1 MVKIRRAYEVLFLG
15 LFLFFL
21 LITDLR
27 YLKGWPVSLFLEATP
42 LVAVSTALTT
52 HTLYRNLTWGLII
65 IAITMM
71 VGRVW
76 CNWMCPFGI
85 LHHFFGWIGN
95 RRNTKQMIEVN
106 RYRKIYAIK
115 YYILAA
121 MLAMASLW
129 MIPTAIEAP
138 AQVVKS
144 YHDLKDRPRPTGAG
158 FVGEAIVAIIA
169 SALAAFVIVRLL
181 DFAYRRLRTGG
192 AGASK
197 GKSASAALD
206 DLADFRI
213 KVGGVSVSTHKS
225 AMAMLGVALF
235 AGMTWAGAGRVFDA
249 VATGFSVAADE
260 NKIGRSTLQIGLL
273 DPIALTVRS
282 MTTSVLPTVHMAS
295 EGVYTE
301 PREYWQAWVVGLIFF
316 GFLIANWFIPR
327 FFCRAICPLGALLG
341 IFSRFALWRIDR
353 DPVRCTDCDL
363 CLKSCEGASDPHTD
377 LRKSECFV
385 CLNCIE
391 DCPHDALQFRFLP
404 RKASEIA
411 LPAVGRRQMLL
422 AGAFGLLFF
431 PMARLSGGVRKNFNR
446 AVIRPPGSV
455 AEDEFL
461 RRCIKCDQCIRVC
474 PTNVLQPALFEAG
487 VEGLWTPIMISKMGW
502 CELNCTLCSQVCPTG
517 AIREISIAEKLGV
530 GPFEAKGPIK
540 TGTAFY
546 NQGRCLPWAMDT
558 DCVVCEEVCPVSP
571 KAIFTR
577 NVEVTDRWGAKLE
590 LKRPFIDPDRCIGCG
605 ICEHECPV
613 KDDPAVY
620 VTAIGETRDKTR
632 SLLLS
637 LVEDDAQDLVSV

>member
-1 MVKIRRAYEVLFLG
+1 MVNIRRTYEALFLG

-21 LITDLR
+21 FITDLR

-42 LVAVSTALTT
+42 LVAVATALTT
-52 HTLYRNLTWGLII
+52 HTIYRNLVWGLVI

-71 VGRVW
+71 LGRVW

-115 YYILAA
+115 YYILAV
-121 MLAMASLW
+121 MIAMAGLW
-129 MIPTAIEAP
+129 IIPTAIDTPGQIWGA
-138 AQVVKS
+138 
-144 YHDLKDRPRPTGAG
+144 YHGA
-158 FVGEAIVAIIA
+158 E
-169 SALAAFVIVRLL
+169 
-181 DFAYRRLRTGG
+181 LRQ
-192 AGASK
+192 
-197 GKSASAALD
+197 
-206 DLADFRI
+206 
-213 KVGGVSVSTHKS
+213 
-225 AMAMLGVALF
+225 
-235 AGMTWAGAGRVFDA
+235 
-249 VATGFSVAADE
+249 TGFARVVAAVE
-260 NKIGRSTLQIGLL
+260 TGIARSAEEHKRTNSTLQIGLL

-282 MTTSVLPTVHMAS
+282 MTTSVLPSVHKATES
-295 EGVYTE
+295 VYTE
-301 PREYWQAWVVGLIFF
+301 PREYWQAWIVGLIFI
-316 GFLIANWFIPR
+316 GFLVANWWIPR
-327 FFCRAICPLGALLG
+327 FFCRVVCPLGALLG
-341 IFSRFALWRIDR
+341 IFSKFALWRIDR

-363 CLKSCEGASDPHTD
+363 CLKSCEGASDPQGD

-385 CLNCIE
+385 CLNCID
-391 DCPHDALQFRFLP
+391 DCPHDALSFRFLP
-404 RKASEIA
+404 RKASEVA
-411 LPAVGRRQMLL
+411 YPAVGRRELL
-422 AGAFGLLFF
+422 LSGLFGLLFF
-431 PMARLSGGVRKNFNR
+431 PMTRLSGGVRKNFQR
-446 AVIRPPGSV
+446 GVIRPPGSV

-487 VEGLWTPIMISKMGW
+487 LEGLWTPIMISKMGW

-530 GPFEAKGPIK
+530 GPFEGKGPVK

-546 NQGRCLPWAMDT
+546 NQGRCLPWAMDVS
-558 DCVVCEEVCPVSP
+558 CVVCEEVCPVSP

-577 NVEVTDRWGAKLE
+577 NVEVTDRWGATLE
-590 LKRPFIDPDRCIGCG
+590 LKRPYIDAVKCIGCG

-620 VTAIGETRDKTR
+620 VTAIGETRDKNR

-637 LVEDDAQDLVSV
+637 LVEGQGQDLVSV

>member
-1 MVKIRRAYEVLFLG
+1 MMVKIRRAYEVLFLG

-27 YLKGWPVSLFLEATP
+27 YLKGWPVSIFLEATP

-52 HTLYRNLTWGLII
+52 HTIYRNLVWGLVI

-71 VGRVW
+71 LGRVW

-85 LHHFFGWIGN
+85 LHHLFGWIGN
-95 RRNTKQMIEVN
+95 RRNVKQAIEVN
-106 RYRKIYAIK
+106 RYRRIYAIK

-121 MLAMASLW
+121 MIVMASLW
-129 MIPTAIEAP
+129 IVPTLWYAP
-138 AQVVKS
+138 AKIVEVYNGGELKS
-144 YHDLKDRPRPTGAG
+144 R
-158 FVGEAIVAIIA
+158 
-169 SALAAFVIVRLL
+169 
-181 DFAYRRLRTGG
+181 
-192 AGASK
+192 
-197 GKSASAALD
+197 
-206 DLADFRI
+206 
-213 KVGGVSVSTHKS
+213 
-225 AMAMLGVALF
+225 
-235 AGMTWAGAGRVFDA
+235 GAGRVVQA
-249 VATGFSVAADE
+249 IGTGLSLSAE
-260 NKIGRSTLQIGLL
+260 EHKQGLSTLQIGLL

-282 MTTSVLPTVHMAS
+282 MTTSVLPTAHMAT

-301 PREYWQAWVVGLIFF
+301 PREYWFAWVVGILFV
-316 GFLIANWFIPR
+316 GLLVANWWIPR
-327 FFCRAICPLGALLG
+327 FFCRVLCPLGALLG
-341 IFSRFALWRIDR
+341 IFSRFSLWRIDR

-363 CLKSCEGASDPHTD
+363 CLKSCEGASDPQGD

-391 DCPHDALQFRFLP
+391 DCPHDALSFRFLP
-404 RKASEIA
+404 RKASEVTY
-411 LPAVGRRQMLL
+411 PAVGRRQLLL
-422 AGAFGLLFF
+422 AGLFGLLFF
-431 PMARLSGGVRKNFNR
+431 PMARLSGGVRKNFSKY
-446 AVIRPPGSV
+446 VIRPPGSV

-474 PTNVLQPALFEAG
+474 PTNVLQPSLFEAG

-558 DCVVCEEVCPVSP
+558 SCVVCEEVCPVSP

-577 NVEVTDRWGAKLE
+577 NVTVTTRWGGALE
-590 LKRPFIDPDRCIGCG
+590 LKRPYIDPDRCIGCG

-620 VTAIGETRDKTR
+620 VTAIGETRSKDR

-637 LVEDDAQDLVSV
+637 LVEGEGKDWVTA

>member
-1 MVKIRRAYEVLFLG
+1 MVKIRRAYEALFLG

-27 YLKGWPVSLFLEATP
+27 YLRGWPVSLFLEATP
-42 LVAVSTALTT
+42 LVAVSTMLTT
-52 HTLYRNLTWGLII
+52 HTIYRNLVWGL
-65 IAITMM
+65 AVLAVTMM
-71 VGRVW
+71 LGRVW

-85 LHHFFGWIGN
+85 LHHLFGYLGN
-95 RRNTKQMIEVN
+95 TRNTKQLIEVN

-129 MIPTAIEAP
+129 IVPTVLDTP
-138 AQVVKS
+138 NQVAKA
-144 YHDLKDRPRPTGAG
+144 YAAAGGAG
-158 FVGEAIVAIIA
+158 GRPLWRSFQTAYVAGGLTVLGLGLHFLLGFLGFKVPTRVGPVRNVTALKAMVAA
-169 SALAAFVIVRLL
+169 TALALAAGVLQ
-181 DFAYRRLRTGG
+181 AGPSRTVAAVG
-192 AGASK
+192 AGVAR
-197 GKSASAALD
+197 SAEE
-206 DLADFRI
+206 
-213 KVGGVSVSTHKS
+213 HKR
-225 AMAMLGVALF
+225 G
-235 AGMTWAGAGRVFDA
+235 
-249 VATGFSVAADE
+249 
-260 NKIGRSTLQIGLL
+260 NSTLQIGLL
-273 DPIALTVRS
+273 DPIALMVRS
-282 MTTSVLPTVHMAS
+282 MTTSVLPTVDKAT
-295 EGVYTE
+295 EGVYNE
-301 PREYWQAWVVGLIFF
+301 PREYWQAWIVGIIFV
-316 GFLIANWFIPR
+316 GFLVANWWIPR

-341 IFSRFALWRIDR
+341 VFSRFSLWRIDR

-363 CLKSCEGASDPHTD
+363 CLKSCEGASDPHKD

-391 DCPHDALQFRFLP
+391 ECPHDALSYRFLP
-404 RKASEIA
+404 RKASEITY
-411 LPAVGRRQMLL
+411 PAVGRRQLVL
-422 AGAFGLLFF
+422 AGLFGVLFF

-474 PTNVLQPALFEAG
+474 PTNVLQPSLFEAG

-530 GPFEAKGPIK
+530 GPFEGKGPIK

-558 DCVVCEEVCPVSP
+558 SCVVCEEVCPVSP

-577 NVEVTDRWGAKLE
+577 NVEVTDRWGATLQ

-637 LVEDDAQDLVSV
+637 LVDGEAQELVSV

>member
-1 MVKIRRAYEVLFLG
+1 MVKIRRAYEALFLG

-21 LITDLR
+21 FITDLR

-42 LVAVSTALTT
+42 LVAVATALTT
-52 HTLYRNLTWGLII
+52 HTIYRNLVWGLVI

-71 VGRVW
+71 LGRVW

-115 YYILAA
+115 YYILAV
-121 MLAMASLW
+121 MIAMASLW
-129 MIPTAIEAP
+129 IIPTAIDAP
-138 AQVVKS
+138 GQI
-144 YHDLKDRPRPTGAG
+144 LGA
-158 FVGEAIVAIIA
+158 
-169 SALAAFVIVRLL
+169 
-181 DFAYRRLRTGG
+181 YQG
-192 AGASK
+192 AE
-197 GKSASAALD
+197 LQQ
-206 DLADFRI
+206 
-213 KVGGVSVSTHKS
+213 T
-225 AMAMLGVALF
+225 GVA
-235 AGMTWAGAGRVFDA
+235 RV
-249 VATGFSVAADE
+249 VAAVE
-260 NKIGRSTLQIGLL
+260 TGIARSAEEHKRTNSTLQIGLL

-282 MTTSVLPTVHMAS
+282 MTTSVLPSVHKATES
-295 EGVYTE
+295 VYTE
-301 PREYWQAWVVGLIFF
+301 PREYWQAWVVGLVFI
-316 GFLIANWFIPR
+316 GFLVANWWIPR
-327 FFCRAICPLGALLG
+327 FFCRVVCPLGALLG
-341 IFSRFALWRIDR
+341 IFSKFALWRIDR

-363 CLKSCEGASDPHTD
+363 CLKSCEGASDPQGD

-385 CLNCIE
+385 CLNCID
-391 DCPHDALQFRFLP
+391 DCPHDALSFRFLP
-404 RKASEIA
+404 RKASEVA
-411 LPAVGRRQMLL
+411 YPAVGRRELVL
-422 AGAFGLLFF
+422 SGLFGLLFF
-431 PMARLSGGVRKNFNR
+431 PMTRLSGGVRKNFQR
-446 AVIRPPGSV
+446 GVIRPPGSV

-487 VEGLWTPIMISKMGW
+487 LEGLWTPIMISKMGW

-517 AIREISIAEKLGV
+517 AIREISIAEKLGI
-530 GPFEAKGPIK
+530 GPFEGKGPVK

-558 DCVVCEEVCPVSP
+558 SCVVCEEVCPVSP

-577 NVEVTDRWGAKLE
+577 NVEVTDRWGATIE
-590 LKRPFIDPDRCIGCG
+590 LKRPYIDPVKCIGCG

-620 VTAIGETRDKTR
+620 VTAIGESRSKDR

-637 LVEDDAQDLVSV
+637 LVEGQGQDLVSV

>member
-21 LITDLR
+21 FITDLR
-27 YLKGWPVSLFLEATP
+27 YLQGWPVSLFLEATP
-42 LVAVSTALTT
+42 LVAVATALTT
-52 HTLYRNLTWGLII
+52 HTIYRNLVWGLLI

-71 VGRVW
+71 LGRVW

-106 RYRKIYAIK
+106 RYRKIYALK
-115 YYILAA
+115 YYILAV
-121 MLAMASLW
+121 MLAMAALW
-129 MIPTAIEAP
+129 IIPTTIDAP
-138 AQVVKS
+138 GQIW
-144 YHDLKDRPRPTGAG
+144 H
-158 FVGEAIVAIIA
+158 
-169 SALAAFVIVRLL
+169 
-181 DFAYRRLRTGG
+181 AYRGVELKQT
-192 AGASK
+192 
-197 GKSASAALD
+197 
-206 DLADFRI
+206 
-213 KVGGVSVSTHKS
+213 GVSRV
-225 AMAMLGVALF
+225 VA
-235 AGMTWAGAGRVFDA
+235 A
-249 VATGFSVAADE
+249 VATGVS
-260 NKIGRSTLQIGLL
+260 RSAEEHKRFNSSLQIGLL

-282 MTTSVLPTVHMAS
+282 MTTSVLPTVHKATES
-295 EGVYTE
+295 VYTE
-301 PREYWQAWVVGLIFF
+301 PREYWQAWVVGLIFI
-316 GFLIANWFIPR
+316 GFLGANWWIPR

-341 IFSRFALWRIDR
+341 VFSRFAIWRIDR
-353 DPVRCTDCDL
+353 CPVRCTDCDL
-363 CLKSCEGASDPHTD
+363 CLKSCEGASDPQGD

-391 DCPHDALQFRFLP
+391 DCPHDALTFRFLP
-404 RKASEIA
+404 RKASEVA
-411 LPAVGRRQMLL
+411 YPAVGRRELL
-422 AGAFGLLFF
+422 LSGLFGLLFF

-446 AVIRPPGSV
+446 GVIRPPGSV

-487 VEGLWTPIMISKMGW
+487 LEGLWTPIMISKMGW

-517 AIREISIAEKLGV
+517 AIREISIVEKLGV
-530 GPFEAKGPIK
+530 GPFEGKGPIK

-546 NQGRCLPWAMDT
+546 NRGRCLPWAMDT
-558 DCVVCEEVCPVSP
+558 SCVVCEEVCPVSP

-577 NVEVTDRWGAKLE
+577 NVEATNRWGDIIE
-590 LKRPFIDPDRCIGCG
+590 LKQPYIDPVKCIGCG

-620 VTAIGETRDKTR
+620 VTAIGETRSKDR

-637 LVEDDAQDLVSV
+637 LVDGQGQDLVSV